1 MKYVNDIPEKIKKE
15 VGIHARDFGTASAIK
30 KVIIRYPQYSF
41 VRATVNSWKK
51 RTEMVRTQLF
61 KKLKDPIY

>member
-1 MKYVNDIPEKIKKE
+1 MNDIPEKTKKK
-15 VGIHARDFGTASAIK
+15 VGIHTRDFETASAIK
-30 KVIIRYPQYSF
+30 KVIIRYLQYSF

-51 RTEMVRTQLF
+51 STEMVRTQLF

>member
-1 MKYVNDIPEKIKKE
+1 MNDIPEKTKKK
-15 VGIHARDFGTASAIK
+15 VGIHARDFETASAIK

-51 RTEMVRTQLF
+51 RYRDGENAV
-61 KKLKDPIY
+61 I